1 VTVTRASLQEYA
13 AKQRER
19 YQGAPRAE
27 KHRLLDEVVAVTG
40 IHRKAAIRLLRRAP
54 RPRARPGPG
63 GRPRAYGP
71 EVAAAAEVLWQATGR
86 IGAHRLQP
94 FVPEL
99 LDRLL
104 RYGELT
110 LTPAIDKL
118 VRQASRPTLARLLA
132 PARARYPLRGATI
145 TRPGTVLR
153 HEIPIRTFTEWTDA
167 RPGFLEVDLVAHCG
181 SSTKGFYLCTLC
193 AVDIATA
200 WVELEPVW
208 GKGQDR
214 VGGAIDHVRTR
225 LPMLLVGL
233 DSDNGSEFINRS
245 LRDYCRRHGVTFTR
259 SRPWKKNDS
268 AHVEQKNGAV
278 VRQLIG
284 YDRFASRAAYGAL
297 TRVYRLARLHVNFFQ
312 PVEKLVTKSRHG
324 ARLHRVY
331 DRAQTP
337 YQRLC
342 AAGVLSAETHRAL
355 EALYQSLNPLQL
367 RRALERELDRLW
379 TLAAPDPRRPG
390 GNTQIAPPLFTSPS
404 GGSSTMAPVTLSF
417 ELTRT
422 GG

>member
-19 YQGAPRAE
+19 YQGATRAE

-71 EVAAAAEVLWQATGR
+71 EVAAAAEILWQASGR

-104 RYGELT
+104 RCGELT
-110 LTPAIDKL
+110 LAPAVDKL
-118 VRQASRPTLARLLA
+118 VRQASRPTLGRLLG

-167 RPGFLEVDLVAHCG
+167 RPGFLEIDLVAHCG
-181 SSTKGFYLCTLC
+181 ATTRGFYLCTLC

-208 GKGQDR
+208 GKYQDR
-214 VGGAIDHVRTR
+214 VGGAVDRVRTR
-225 LPMLLVGL
+225 LPLPLLGL
-233 DSDNGSEFINRS
+233 DSDNGAEFINRT

-284 YDRFASRAAYGAL
+284 YDRFTSRAAYAQL
-297 TRVYRLARLHVNFFQ
+297 QRVYRLARLHVNFFQ
-312 PVEKLVTKSRHG
+312 PVEKLVTKTRQG
-324 ARLHRVY
+324 ARSHRVY
-331 DRAQTP
+331 DRPQTP

-342 AAGVLSAETHRAL
+342 ATGVLTPEARRAL
-355 EALYQSLNPLQL
+355 EAVYQSLNPLQL
-367 RRALERELDRLW
+367 RRDLERELDRLW
-379 TLAAPDPRRPG
+379 ALAAPDPHRPE
-390 GNTQIAPPLFTSPS
+390 GNTQIATPLRPIAP
-404 GGSSTMAPVTLSF
+404 GGA
-417 ELTRT
+417 
-422 GG
+422 